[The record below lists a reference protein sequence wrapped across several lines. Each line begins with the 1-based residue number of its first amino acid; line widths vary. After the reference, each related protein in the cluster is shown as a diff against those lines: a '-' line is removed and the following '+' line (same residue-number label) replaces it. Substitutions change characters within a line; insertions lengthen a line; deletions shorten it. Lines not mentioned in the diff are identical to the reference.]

1 MMITSKSFVIHSF
14 VLIVFLKKSYF
25 FTLTNDRIEYWLFQF
40 CFLKLN
46 IVFKQSKQ
54 KNVFKR
60 RWRQAIEY
68 IQRSSQK
75 NNINNVQTKSNQ
87 TQPIK
92 QNFFLLLSIYNN
104 IRIRKWL
111 IQKFIAISHCS
122 MAVLCVQKWNN
133 KRMFVDNKIFF
144 RFVFA

>member
-1 MMITSKSFVIHSF
+1 MIVDYDFDYPKIKILGKKSFDKNLVLIVMMIRSNSFVIHSF

-25 FTLTNDRIEYWLFQF
+25 FTLTNDRIEYWLFKF

-75 NNINNVQTKSNQ
+75 K
-87 TQPIK
+87 
-92 QNFFLLLSIYNN
+92 
-104 IRIRKWL
+104 
-111 IQKFIAISHCS
+111 
-122 MAVLCVQKWNN
+122 
-133 KRMFVDNKIFF
+133 
-144 RFVFA
+144 